1 FLCVAYSD
9 VITLSLHVALPILLK
24 MKLALLLVISLLLT
38 MEITDWIQLQLHP
51 ESYPFGKG
59 DLPWYYHNQICYQI
73 HLGIMI
79 SYLSLRSEEH
89 TSELQSREN
98 LVCRLLL

>member
-1 FLCVAYSD
+1 M
-9 VITLSLHVALPILLK
+9 LK

-59 DLPWYYHNQICYQI
+59 DLPWYYHNQISYQI

-79 SYLSLRSEEH
+79 SYLSLTAFVGVLTILKEKWSKVFYVLS
-89 TSELQSREN
+89 TLYGIYY
-98 LVCRLLL
+98 LYLLIFLF